1 MRKENYHSDE
11 FLSECT
17 RPVDDVFRFVDGFKR
32 FFANGFTVLLR
43 IGVFRAGIIED
54 NMVLRIKTFGAP

>member
-43 IGVFRAGIIED
+43 IGVFRAGIHKNISYIS
-54 NMVLRIKTFGAP
+54 NNFGAL